1 MLERK
6 RGRFFKEACVPSN
19 VFLLFFGANILVMLV
34 ALFVS
39 GGSFLGDIVWDG
51 RHAPDGVDFRSHI
64 GLALSRNPYAP
75 DKFYYPSAD
84 GAVFSPFSYFI
95 YYIIGRM
102 IPSAIKD
109 SGVSNWDR
117 LYLDILECLNV
128 CVIVLAGRK
137 YVEKRTWVLLA
148 LFACIILSHPFSFA
162 VIKAGNSTL
171 WVLSLLLMSLHMR
184 NSENKLYRELSL
196 VFLAMAACLKM
207 TPAVL
212 GLLWL
217 KEKRYKEAFRLVLY
231 GLVLFVPPFFFFGG
245 LPAARN
251 YLTFLHL
258 YSGHL
263 QARPETIPG
272 VCMELADVL
281 GFGLEKGLL
290 FGKALAF
297 LYFAVVLGLV
307 CFTKLNWKSYA
318 LLVTLLMIL
327 VNHTYPYTM
336 IYLVIPVLLFVRETD
351 LGFRRLD
358 FVYAFLFPLVLA
370 GYPFLKIDW
379 PTATFITN
387 YFWLY
392 ITVFVLVADKC
403 SEFIKCRRASTRTL
417 TPR

>member
-1 MLERK
+1 
-6 RGRFFKEACVPSN
+6 
-19 VFLLFFGANILVMLV
+19 
-34 ALFVS
+34 
-39 GGSFLGDIVWDG
+39 
-51 RHAPDGVDFRSHI
+51 
-64 GLALSRNPYAP
+64 
-75 DKFYYPSAD
+75 
-84 GAVFSPFSYFI
+84 
-95 YYIIGRM
+95 
-102 IPSAIKD
+102 
-109 SGVSNWDR
+109 
-117 LYLDILECLNV
+117 
-128 CVIVLAGRK
+128 
-137 YVEKRTWVLLA
+137 
-148 LFACIILSHPFSFA
+148 
-162 VIKAGNSTL
+162 
-171 WVLSLLLMSLHMR
+171 
-184 NSENKLYRELSL
+184 
-196 VFLAMAACLKM
+196 
-207 TPAVL
+207 
-212 GLLWL
+212 
-217 KEKRYKEAFRLVLY
+217 
-231 GLVLFVPPFFFFGG
+231 
-245 LPAARN
+245 
-251 YLTFLHL
+251 
-258 YSGHL
+258 
-263 QARPETIPG
+263 
-272 VCMELADVL
+272 MELADVL